1 MKRIL
6 LALLALLVAAPLSA
20 QNANNQTQLRL
31 VVVDE
36 TGAGIPQATITV
48 TPAAGEAVT
57 FTSDDRGLAMSPPLA
72 TGNVHLH
79 VEFPGFEPYEGQL
92 TLRRGAV
99 NQTVTLK
106 IAGFQEEVVVNDTAA
121 TDDRRGNSFTTTLE
135 QAEID
140 ELPDDPEELADVLTQ
155 MAGGAGAVFQ
165 VNGFRG
171 GRLPSRDEIRQI
183 RFRTNSSLGRQPRCR
198 PHADR
203 DHHQAQRHRME
214 RQRQP
219 ELSRR

>member
-1 MKRIL
+1 MKRLIL
-6 LALLALLVAAPLSA
+6 VLFALLVAAPLSA
-20 QNANNQTQLRL
+20 QNANNQSQLRL

-57 FTSDDRGLAMSPPLA
+57 FSSDDRGLAMSPSIAP
-72 TGNVHLH
+72 GNVQLH
-79 VEFPGFEPYEGQL
+79 VEFPGFEPYDGQM

-106 IAGFQEEVVVNDTAA
+106 IAGFQEEVVVNDTSA

-140 ELPDDPEELADVLTQ
+140 ELPDDPE
-155 MAGGAGAVFQ
+155 
-165 VNGFRG
+165 
-171 GRLPSRDEIRQI
+171 
-183 RFRTNSSLGRQPRCR
+183 
-198 PHADR
+198 
-203 DHHQAQRHRME
+203 
-214 RQRQP
+214 
-219 ELSRR
+219 